1 LLGTKPREVV
11 VVMVLSSSFSAHHEL
26 CIGEILMEATSI
38 RGAWKYLLVVE
49 YLTFHTSQ
57 FYTEF

>member
-1 LLGTKPREVV
+1 
-11 VVMVLSSSFSAHHEL
+11 MVLSSSFSAHHEL
-26 CIGEILMEATSI
+26 CIGEILMEATAF

-57 FYTEF
+57 FYTDF